1 MLSKPSQ
8 HSSYRQA
15 VQKILSPLDI
25 QINGNRPWDMI
36 VYDQETYKR
45 ILSEGSLGLG
55 ESYINGGWDSLQL
68 DEFFCKLTK
77 DKPDIKTFNPRVIIP
92 ILASKLFNPQR
103 EGKSKRVIDQ
113 HYNLGNHFYTQ
124 MLDRNY
130 MQYSCAYFKDT
141 DNLDEAQKNK
151 LELICGKLHLPKK
164 GEGQTDRI
172 LEIGSGF
179 GGFAKFATTNYN
191 CEVTG
196 YNISR
201 EQAAFSRELTKDL
214 PVKIMELD
222 YRDAIVSRNK
232 ESFNKVVSIGFWEH
246 AGPKNYRTGM
256 EIVDFCLKPE
266 GLFLLQTI
274 GRHNNHGKR
283 FDSWINY
290 RIFPGGCLPF
300 ASEILESSE
309 GLFRLEDVHNFGH
322 YYADTLGAWF
332 KNFDSN
338 WKQFKEENGE
348 EFYKKLKVSFKDWPD
363 FEKDEGE
370 KFYRMWKY
378 YLLSCKG
385 AFESGS
391 IDLYQFVFSKGNFSW
406 LYEPVR

>member
-77 DKPDIKTFNPRVIIP
+77 DKPDIK
-92 ILASKLFNPQR
+92 LFNPQR

-151 LELICGKLHLPKK
+151 LELICVKLHLPKK

-274 GRHNNHGKR
+274 
-283 FDSWINY
+283 
-290 RIFPGGCLPF
+290 
-300 ASEILESSE
+300 
-309 GLFRLEDVHNFGH
+309 
-322 YYADTLGAWF
+322 
-332 KNFDSN
+332 
-338 WKQFKEENGE
+338 
-348 EFYKKLKVSFKDWPD
+348 
-363 FEKDEGE
+363 
-370 KFYRMWKY
+370 
-378 YLLSCKG
+378 
-385 AFESGS
+385 
-391 IDLYQFVFSKGNFSW
+391 
-406 LYEPVR
+406 